1 MLTSIIYLAVGIVM
15 LYLGSEWIVK
25 GSVSIADRLG
35 ISPLVIG
42 LTIVAFGTSLP
53 ELIVS
58 IIAAIEGSSEIA
70 VGNVVGSNIAN
81 VGLVLGLSAIIFPIS
96 IHYSHLRRDLFIY
109 LGVCALFILFAFDGR
124 ISRFEGMIFFI
135 SLIFYVLMSI
145 KHPNGEKSGSE
156 EGATESLGR
165 LAAYIVA
172 GIVLLA
178 FGANLFV
185 DGAIF
190 LARLLGVSEITI
202 GMSVVAFGTSLPEL
216 VTSAM
221 AAYRKESAISIGNII
236 GSNIF
241 NILSVLGIASMVQP
255 LDSPKSIMQL
265 EVPMMIGFGVAM
277 ILIAKL
283 SQPINRFTSF
293 LLLVG
298 YLSFLYLLF

>member
-1 MLTSIIYLAVGIVM
+1 MLTSIIYLAVGSVM

-96 IHYSHLRRDLFIY
+96 IYYSHLRRDLFIY

-124 ISRFEGMIFFI
+124 ISRFEGMILFI

-145 KHPNGEKSGSE
+145 KHPNGDKSGSE
-156 EGATESLGR
+156 EGAIGSLGR

-216 VTSAM
+216 ATSAM

-255 LDSPKSIMQL
+255 LDSPKSIMHL
-265 EVPMMIGFGVAM
+265 EVPMMIGFGIAM
-277 ILIAKL
+277 ILMAKL

>member
-1 MLTSIIYLAVGIVM
+1 MLTSIIYLAVGSVM

-109 LGVCALFILFAFDGR
+109 LGVSILFILFAFDGR
-124 ISRFEGMIFFI
+124 ISRFEGMILFI

-156 EGATESLGR
+156 EGATG
-165 LAAYIVA
+165 
-172 GIVLLA
+172 
-178 FGANLFV
+178 
-185 DGAIF
+185 
-190 LARLLGVSEITI
+190 
-202 GMSVVAFGTSLPEL
+202 
-216 VTSAM
+216 
-221 AAYRKESAISIGNII
+221 
-236 GSNIF
+236 
-241 NILSVLGIASMVQP
+241 
-255 LDSPKSIMQL
+255 
-265 EVPMMIGFGVAM
+265 
-277 ILIAKL
+277 
-283 SQPINRFTSF
+283 
-293 LLLVG
+293 
-298 YLSFLYLLF
+298 